1 MAWKKVDPAKKKKQ
15 KDYNKPKMITLADG
29 SRVMERYHNDRGSKS
44 VFKAEVPD
52 EEESGKK
59 IKDAASRHKYPP
71 PRKNKIFR
79 AKWMEFI
86 DNVTSRDSF
95 KRAHLETL
103 TLLCDMYVEYE
114 ELSKILRTQGRTYK
128 TVTRLG
134 EHLKMHPATAHIDK
148 VRANI
153 SKYTR
158 LLDLFPKKD
167 KGGGSEGEEEE
178 WK

>member
-1 MAWKKVDPAKKKKQ
+1 MAWKKVKPKKNKKN
-15 KDYNKPKMITLADG
+15 YNKPKMVTFADG
-29 SRVMERYHNDRGSKS
+29 TQVMERYQNDRGSKP

-52 EEESGKK
+52 EEEVSKK
-59 IKDAASRHKYPP
+59 PKDKASKHKFPP

-79 AKWMEFI
+79 TKWMEFI
-86 DNVTSRDSF
+86 DNVVSRDSF

-114 ELSKILRTQGRTYK
+114 ELSKILRIQGRTYK

-134 EHLKMHPATAHIDK
+134 EHLKMHPATSHIDK

-167 KGGGSEGEEEE
+167 KGGGGAEGEAEE
-178 WK
+178 WA